1 MIATDAA
8 AAAPSRVHA
17 HPVPRRPLPTRAQT
31 TRRVA
36 TAVVPFAVITALATV
51 LLRGPLGGAAMMSYD
66 LYVYFFPAKHLIREA
81 FLRGEW
87 PLWNPD
93 IFFGA
98 PFLANIQMAVLYP
111 PDLIFLWPSFAR
123 AVVASQWFHLV
134 TGGTGFLWL
143 ARRGWGLGP
152 WGATL
157 GAIAFAGSGFLAAH
171 MGHLNQVHASTWLPW
186 LALTTHRAAAA
197 ASDLW
202 RARRLRRG
210 WAGMPADRT
219 DAGHGDQSGV
229 GAVRRLVR
237 WVAAGAI
244 ATALLITAGHTQ
256 ETYYTLLALGGEA
269 ALFVVAPP
277 RRAPVRFSHAIAL
290 AVSVGL
296 GAALAAAQLVPTL
309 ELVGQGYRVGGMNRD
324 EAGSY
329 AIDRTHL
336 LETLL
341 PTYWNLPAQEV
352 TGYVGT
358 VALPFAAIAI
368 AVSPARRQ
376 VLALVATAGVALV
389 LGLGTYTSLFDTAMR
404 YVPLFSSFRAP
415 GRWLLIWTFAVAG
428 LAAHGLDAVASRRA
442 GRTHLVPA
450 VIASLA
456 IATLAIGVGAT
467 RTWLVGG
474 VQWLPPGRVALVWLW
489 CAATGAMGALTLAQ
503 FNGPVH
509 ALTRVC
515 VIAVAA
521 LELALAGHR
530 MEYAWP
536 VDPVVYAA
544 PPPVVPF
551 ARERLATRSPDASPP
566 RLVSLTIEQHLDA
579 QRLARSTFG
588 AVGDTI
594 RYRAMQD
601 ALKPDLGMV
610 YGLPTID
617 GYDGGLLPL
626 RTYARFKPV
635 VLPSGVAA
643 PVPHLTLAAEAAG
656 RADAR
661 RYASLG
667 VAAIISD
674 GRNGSPGND
683 WRTVDD
689 APGAAW
695 WHDNAIPMASRA
707 LVIDRIIVEPDDGKA
722 ISLLNSLDLAT
733 VATVTAPVAGMEATT
748 SAATTSPTPTP
759 AGTARVTA
767 YRAHEV
773 VIEAT
778 VSRPALLVLTDAD
791 YPGWRATVNGLAAPV
806 IRVDTVFRAV
816 AVTAGT
822 HAIRFEYV
830 PWSARLGAAVSG
842 IAWFATAGAVAWTLR
857 RRAGAP

>member
-8 AAAPSRVHA
+8 AAAPSRVHGSA
-17 HPVPRRPLPTRAQT
+17 VPQHLLPARARNA
-31 TRRVA
+31 RRVA
-36 TAVVPFAVITALATV
+36 TAVLPFIVIAALATV
-51 LLRGPLGGAAMMSYD
+51 LLRGPISGDAMMSYD
-66 LYVYFFPAKHLIREA
+66 LYVYFFPAKHLIRQA

-111 PDLIFLWPSFAR
+111 PDLIFLWPTFAR
-123 AVVASQWFHLV
+123 AVVASQWFHLIA
-134 TGGTGFLWL
+134 GGAGFLWL
-143 ARRGWGLGP
+143 ARWGWGLGP

-157 GAIAFAGSGFLAAH
+157 GAIAFAGSGFFGAH

-197 ASDLW
+197 GSDVW
-202 RARRLRRG
+202 RARAHQVVGGSL
-210 WAGMPADRT
+210 GMHAL
-219 DAGHGDQSGV
+219 DAGDRVQSEV
-229 GAVRRLVR
+229 EATRRLVR

-256 ETYYTLLALGGEA
+256 ETYYSLLALGGEA
-269 ALFVVAPP
+269 TLFAYAPP

-290 AVSVGL
+290 IASVGI
-296 GAALAAAQLVPTL
+296 GALIAAAQLVPTL
-309 ELVGQGYRVGGMNRD
+309 ELVGQGYRVGGMTRD

-358 VALPFAAIAI
+358 VALPFVAIAMG
-368 AVSPARRQ
+368 ASPARRQ

-389 LGLGTYTSLFDTAMR
+389 LGLGTYTSLFDTALR

-428 LAAHGLDAVASRRA
+428 LAAHGLDAVETRRA
-442 GRTHLVPA
+442 GRKQVVPV
-450 VIASLA
+450 VIATLA
-456 IATLAIGVGAT
+456 VATLAIGVAAT
-467 RTWLVGG
+467 RTWHVGG
-474 VQWLPPGRVALVWLW
+474 AQWLPPGRVALVWFW
-489 CAATGAMGALTLAQ
+489 CTATGALGALILAQ

-509 ALTRVC
+509 AITRGC

-536 VDPVVYAA
+536 VDPIVYAA

-551 ARERLATRSPDASPP
+551 ARERLAARSPDASPP

-579 QRLARSTFG
+579 QRLARSTVG
-588 AVGDTI
+588 AKGDTI
-594 RYRAMQD
+594 RYRAIQD

-610 YGLPTID
+610 YGWPTID

-635 VLPSGVAA
+635 LLPSGSAA
-643 PVPHLTLAAEAAG
+643 PVPHLTLAAEATG

-683 WRTVDD
+683 WRTYDD

-695 WHDNAIPMASRA
+695 WHDNTIPMASRA

-733 VATVTAPVAGMEATT
+733 VATVSSPVAGIEATT
-748 SAATTSPTPTP
+748 DEAAKSPSRSSAGS
-759 AGTARVTA
+759 ARVTA
-767 YRAHEV
+767 YSAREV

-778 VSRPALLVLTDAD
+778 ASRQALLVLTEAD
-791 YPGWRATVNGLAAPV
+791 YPGWRATVDGLSVPV
-806 IRVDTVFRAV
+806 IRADTVFRAV

-822 HAIRFEYV
+822 HEIRFEFA
-830 PWSARLGAAVSG
+830 PWSVRLGAAASG
-842 IAWFATAGAVAWTLR
+842 FALFATVMALAWTYR
-857 RRAGAP
+857 RPTGAP